1 MKQCS
6 KQSVKIVRLTLNQKE
21 MSDDVTFLDEELM
34 EGKIENYNLKV
45 KLAKSH
51 NTNKAQ
57 VMENLTARDE
67 LEELVKVNESLM
79 MESAL
84 IKGG

>member
-1 MKQCS
+1 MQ
-6 KQSVKIVRLTLNQKE
+6 
-21 MSDDVTFLDEELM
+21 
-34 EGKIENYNLKV
+34 GKIENYNLKV

-57 VMENLTARDE
+57 VMDNLTARDE

-79 MESAL
+79 MDSAL
-84 IKGG
+84 VKG